1 MTDTKCASQ
10 ARMGGGFLGSV
21 LTDALGITMT
31 NFDALWQLVMITT
44 LTIPIPLLL
53 IKRIP
58 QSV

>member
-1 MTDTKCASQ
+1 
-10 ARMGGGFLGSV
+10 MGGGFLGSV

-44 LTIPIPLLL
+44 LTIPIPLLF

-58 QSV
+58 LSV